1 MSGDKRYAY
10 GIVEDESLEL
20 TVDGVRGATDVYTVG
35 HRRHA
40 AVVSDV
46 DVLEPEETD
55 ENTRAHDAVIK
66 AVMEHDGGRAIVPM
80 RFGMVFANE
89 RTLKNVLQSSRAA
102 ITKAMRNVDGREELG
117 VKVLVPEEGIDG
129 ADAVRQAIVDDLAAY
144 SVAQSEGDLFTDRLL
159 VNRSYLVNRE
169 DEGAFD
175 RAVEDVRDEHES
187 LTVQYSGPWPPYS
200 FVDLRIRA
208 AQ

>member
-1 MSGDKRYAY
+1 MSGERRYAY
-10 GIVEDESLEL
+10 GIVEDEPLEL
-20 TVDGVRGATDVYTVG
+20 AVDGVRGATDVYTVG

-55 ENTRAHDAVIK
+55 ENTRAHDEVIK
-66 AVMEHDGGRAIVPM
+66 TVMEHDGGRAIVPM
-80 RFGMVFANE
+80 RFGMVFENE

-102 ITKAMRNVDGREELG
+102 ITRAMRNVDGREELG
-117 VKVLVPEEGIDG
+117 VKVLVPEEGIDD
-129 ADAVRQAIVDDLAAY
+129 ADGVRQTIVDDLEAH

-159 VNRSYLVNRE
+159 VNRSYLVNRDDRE
-169 DEGAFD
+169 AFRGVVD
-175 RAVEDVRDEHES
+175 DVREEHES
-187 LTVQYSGPWPPYS
+187 VTVQFSGPWPPYS

-208 AQ
+208 NQ